1 MYSDLKF
8 HVRIRLHIG
17 VGDFWGASE
26 VLLVFCE
33 RMVFHIPVM
42 MIGVSELIMCNLI
55 LLINLLTKHIAF
67 ILCNM

>member
-1 MYSDLKF
+1 MGLVSSPSKRIQQLQALCF
-8 HVRIRLHIG
+8 HVRIRLHLG

-42 MIGVSELIMCNLI
+42 MIGVSELN
-55 LLINLLTKHIAF
+55 HV
-67 ILCNM
+67 

>member
-1 MYSDLKF
+1 MAELAVPAKGYSSYKLYVF

-42 MIGVSELIMCNLI
+42 MIGVSELN
-55 LLINLLTKHIAF
+55 HV
-67 ILCNM
+67 

>member
-42 MIGVSELIMCNLI
+42 MIGVSELNRVI
-55 LLINLLTKHIAF
+55 
-67 ILCNM
+67 